1 MGIRFWFRLWLWFR
15 GGCFALRD
23 AFGFRCGVLFGRC
36 IVRRGLESA
45 HNDSPGAADVL
56 ALVPFVAALGFGLGF
71 AGAAGMFAYS
81 KNAGVEGTCL
91 MLRAWRRYHLGLRR
105 SFRRAWVWLWRGR
118 LSRDDLSHIISTYR
132 VALAISGVLAL

>member
-1 MGIRFWFRLWLWFR
+1 MGIRFWFRLWLWFG

-56 ALVPFVAALGFGLGF
+56 ALVPFVAALGLGLGF

-91 MLRAWRRYHLGLRR
+91 MLRAWKRHHLGLRR
-105 SFRRAWVWLWRGR
+105 ARVWLGR
-118 LSRDDLSHIISTYR
+118 EWLSGEDLSHIMGTYG
-132 VALAISGVLAL
+132 VPLVISGVLAL